1 VTDPAP
7 YADPPRVSP
16 VDRVLTVLLLV
27 GLAVLVPI
35 AGFLGLLTSMASDGC
50 IGGNPC
56 NTALMTV
63 GIFTSALS
71 PVVVGLGALG
81 WVIVRWVRGRST
93 WWVPLVA
100 VVVGALLWIAGAL
113 VTASGVG

>member
-1 VTDPAP
+1 
-7 YADPPRVSP
+7 
-16 VDRVLTVLLLV
+16 
-27 GLAVLVPI
+27 
-35 AGFLGLLTSMASDGC
+35 
-50 IGGNPC
+50 
-56 NTALMTV
+56 
-63 GIFTSALS
+63 
-71 PVVVGLGALG
+71 VGLGALG

>member
-1 VTDPAP
+1 MTDPAP
-7 YADPPRVSP
+7 YADRPRASP
-16 VDRVLTVLLLV
+16 VDRVLTVLLLI

-50 IGGNPC
+50 MD
-56 NTALMTV
+56 NTCSSALMTV

-71 PVVVGLGALG
+71 PVVVGLGALA
-81 WVIVRWVRGRST
+81 WVVVRWVRGRST

-100 VVVGALLWIAGAL
+100 VVVGALLWVAGAL

>member
-1 VTDPAP
+1 MTHPAP
-7 YADPPRVSP
+7 QADPPRISP

-35 AGFLGLLTSMASDGC
+35 AGFMGLLTSMASDGC
-50 IGGNPC
+50 MANTC
-56 NTALMTV
+56 NGAMMTV
-63 GIFTSALS
+63 GISTSALS
-71 PVVVGLGALG
+71 PVVVGLGALA
-81 WVIVRWVRGRST
+81 WVIVRWARGRST

-113 VTASGVG
+113 VTAASVG